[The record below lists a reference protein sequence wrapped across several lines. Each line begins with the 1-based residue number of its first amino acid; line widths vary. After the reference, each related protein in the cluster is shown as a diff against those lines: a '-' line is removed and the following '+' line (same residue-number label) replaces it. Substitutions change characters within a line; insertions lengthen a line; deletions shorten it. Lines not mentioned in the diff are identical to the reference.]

1 MQRIYMTGLAPRK
14 GHDDDAAFDLR
25 AEFDSLVQAHGTTV
39 VPCGLR
45 IDIPERYV
53 GLVCSRSGL
62 ALNHGVFVLNAPGII
77 DPGYQGDVMAILMNV
92 SDRDFR
98 ISAGDRIAQLL
109 ILETPDIVLV
119 QNENAFDH
127 TSSRGEGGFGSTGK
141 D

>member
-1 MQRIYMTGLAPRK
+1 MQRIFITGLAPRK
-14 GHDDDAAFDLR
+14 GHNDDAAHDLR
-25 AEFDSLVQAHGTTV
+25 AEFDSLVQAKGTTV

-45 IDIPERYV
+45 VSIPDGYV

-77 DPGYQGDVMAILMNV
+77 DPGYQGDVMAILANM
-92 SDRDFR
+92 SDKDFR
-98 ISAGDRIAQLL
+98 ITTGDRIAQLL
-109 ILETPDIVLV
+109 ILEVPQVKLV

-127 TSSRGEGGFGSTGK
+127 TTSRGEGGFGSTGK